1 MQIPNGARASTV
13 SCLADDGHSSEL
25 ISGDWAKGTAP
36 AAYHP
41 VHVDAMEQPPVNG
54 HTPEVEMERHGMSH
68 PRCCSICVMLDCCRD
83 GQPLMQVRVVLLFV
97 LV

>member
-1 MQIPNGARASTV
+1 MMGAA
-13 SCLADDGHSSEL
+13 LN
-25 ISGDWAKGTAP
+25 IFSGDWAKGGATTP

-54 HTPEVEMERHGMSH
+54 HTPGVEMERRSMSR
-68 PRCCSICVMLDCCRD
+68 PGCSSICVMLDCFRD